1 MFTLKSFHT
10 NKVPLLVSTLPTS
23 MFAPLTP
30 EFCIS
35 QAMNHV
41 DPTVFP
47 PPSYGMISESLLQD
61 VRQEFLFSCVLH
73 SLLPSENVESLLGE
87 APFTPPPSPERRY
100 TKDGLVQ
107 QIVGDTDGLGQLVKQ
122 LETLDGNA
130 GAIVAA
136 VTEVR
141 DSVVGPF
148 KYTDHVPRRQYGMHA
163 LQRIPCS

>member
-1 MFTLKSFHT
+1 
-10 NKVPLLVSTLPTS
+10 

-41 DPTVFP
+41 DTTVFP

-87 APFTPPPSPERRY
+87 APFTPPPSSERRF
-100 TKDGLVQ
+100 TKDDLIQ
-107 QIVGDTDGLGQLVKQ
+107 QIVGNTERLGQFIKQ

-136 VTEVR
+136 VTEVS
-141 DSVVGPF
+141 DKILCF
-148 KYTDHVPRRQYGMHA
+148 IQKY
-163 LQRIPCS
+163 

>member
-1 MFTLKSFHT
+1 MERRETEDQVFVLRSFHT
-10 NKVPLLVSTLPTS
+10 NKVPVLVSTLPAS

-47 PPSYGMISESLLQD
+47 PPSYGIMSPSLLQD
-61 VRQEFLFSCVLH
+61 VRQEFLFSCALH

-87 APFTPPPSPERRY
+87 SPFTPPPSPERRY
-100 TKDGLVQ
+100 TKDNLVQ
-107 QIVGDTDGLGQLVKQ
+107 QLVGDSDRLGQLVKQ

-136 VTEVR
+136 VTEV
-141 DSVVGPF
+141 SNNVVLPF
-148 KYTDHVPRRQYGMHA
+148 K
-163 LQRIPCS
+163 C